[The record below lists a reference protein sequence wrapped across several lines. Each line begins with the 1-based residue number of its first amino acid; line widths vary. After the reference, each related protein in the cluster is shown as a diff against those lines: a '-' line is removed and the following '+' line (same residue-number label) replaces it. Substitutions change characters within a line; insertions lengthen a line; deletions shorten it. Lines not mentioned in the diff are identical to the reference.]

1 MFHPL
6 LGDVSKIKDA
16 ELELKILD
24 LSKKYHIALR
34 LGQGSAAQQIVLA
47 LDAFKE
53 EMSKRQRASLD
64 ATMTKKNKDLD
75 NLINVD

>member
-34 LGQGSAAQQIVLA
+34 LGQGSAAQQIILA

-53 EMSKRQRASLD
+53 EMSKRQRAALD
-64 ATMTKKNKDLD
+64 STMTKKNKDLD